1 MWFQEKKPFD
11 KKDLNGRENF
21 VENIDFSK
29 AQTRILMQKNDLWY
43 EKKPPGAIN
52 KIVCSLTVFKFKL
65 TWTRVKNQS
74 GCVPYML
81 QSVMRVYV
89 LVLCFFPCF
98 HGSSLFFLPFSFMLY
113 WIQHTPPRWTI
124 EGSSIGHQMTF
135 ILTLFYLFPK
145 PQLLPFDPNSI
156 IVFFFFV

>member
-65 TWTRVKNQS
+65 TWTRVKNQYNNKKS
-74 GCVPYML
+74 NL
-81 QSVMRVYV
+81 R
-89 LVLCFFPCF
+89 
-98 HGSSLFFLPFSFMLY
+98 SFM
-113 WIQHTPPRWTI
+113 
-124 EGSSIGHQMTF
+124 
-135 ILTLFYLFPK
+135 
-145 PQLLPFDPNSI
+145 
-156 IVFFFFV
+156 